1 VEIGVGNESSHKVSL
16 VNAGTE
22 NIRARPRFPTKREK
36 KSGSLGLTTL
46 DAGYAITAHSENRLM
61 ARRPFSKAT
70 PTPSKSM

>member
-46 DAGYAITAHSENRLM
+46 DAGYAITAHSENLTHGK
-61 ARRPFSKAT
+61 KAFQQGY
-70 PTPSKSM
+70 PYSI